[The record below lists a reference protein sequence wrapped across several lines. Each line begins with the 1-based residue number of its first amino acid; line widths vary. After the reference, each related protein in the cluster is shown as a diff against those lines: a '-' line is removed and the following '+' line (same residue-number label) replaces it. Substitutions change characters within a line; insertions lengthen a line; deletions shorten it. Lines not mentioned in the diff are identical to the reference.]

1 MDNEVRGISFPFRI
15 GGRGG
20 VVMSGNTITEQM
32 HIKDGLKQ
40 LFTTDVSERVM
51 KPFYGLYN
59 LDIFFDNLNE
69 STKNM
74 AIFKIREAVEI
85 WEPRVQVRNIDIVET
100 DLEDGKIAHIITL
113 SYSLVDSGA
122 VDTMSVQV

>member
-20 VVMSGNTITEQM
+20 IVMSGQSAGEQM
-32 HIKDGLKQ
+32 HIKDGIKQ
-40 LFTTDVSERVM
+40 LFSTDISERVM
-51 KPFYGLYN
+51 NPFYGLYT

-69 STKNM
+69 STKSM

-85 WEPRVQVRNIDIVET
+85 WEPRVAVTDVDIAT
-100 DLEDGKIAHIITL
+100 MDLEDGKIAHVITL
-113 SYSLVDSGA
+113 SYQLVDSGMT
-122 VDTMSVQV
+122 DSVSISV

>member
-20 VVMSGNTITEQM
+20 VVMSGQTVSEQM

-40 LFTTDVSERVM
+40 LFTTDISERVM
-51 KPFYGLYN
+51 KPFYGLYT

-69 STKNM
+69 TTKNM

-85 WEPRVQVRNIDIVET
+85 WEPRVRIREVDITEM
-100 DLEDGKIAHIITL
+100 EIESGKIAHVITL
-113 SYSLVDSGA
+113 SYDLTDSGVVDSLSIT
-122 VDTMSVQV
+122 V